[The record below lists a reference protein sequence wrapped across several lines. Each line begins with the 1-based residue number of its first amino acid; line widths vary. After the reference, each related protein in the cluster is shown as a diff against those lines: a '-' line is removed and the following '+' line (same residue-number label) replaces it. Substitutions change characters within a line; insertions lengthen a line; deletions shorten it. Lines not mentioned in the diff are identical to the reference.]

1 MLKLLKE
8 MQKQGI
14 FKMEPDDNDLDG
26 IIRNAICND
35 EVEIHLTEIQEYIRR
50 LNMELSSKYSV
61 PVADSISDFYDK
73 FNYELFDLPFTKE
86 TIDGGKVY
94 KKNITFGKAGIGQLG
109 LSSQGD
115 IKFRLDERKLLKL
128 ANHHYIKLKMKEFYD
143 DKYFYIPLEHLK
155 AMYSIANNKVL
166 KDSIIEVCKRIN
178 DKQVYWALNNTKYR
192 KLKKNKL
199 DTGKKVPLLDIT
211 IVYLP
216 KKHQKGINGFSYEI
230 KGLLCKVTSFMK
242 MRYQIKQIANMF
254 PVTCLKSN
262 YLEYVITD
270 KIIYQLNILH
280 ANNQHHEKRVSR
292 VKPFSVNTRKS
303 IEQKIKSEYD
313 KNLGDLAREIYL
325 YKNNTQ
331 HASNYLYQILNTPN
345 SKRQILE
352 FLEAVKNST
361 EAITMIVPTH
371 RPSFVVR
378 NREVFF
384 DGKNG
389 KKNIEDIYQEIFK
402 IIDKNETRG
411 RFQNILRDGEV
422 KLRIGIVV

>member
-1 MLKLLKE
+1 
-8 MQKQGI
+8 
-14 FKMEPDDNDLDG
+14 
-26 IIRNAICND
+26 
-35 EVEIHLTEIQEYIRR
+35 
-50 LNMELSSKYSV
+50 
-61 PVADSISDFYDK
+61 
-73 FNYELFDLPFTKE
+73 
-86 TIDGGKVY
+86 
-94 KKNITFGKAGIGQLG
+94 
-109 LSSQGD
+109 
-115 IKFRLDERKLLKL
+115 
-128 ANHHYIKLKMKEFYD
+128 
-143 DKYFYIPLEHLK
+143 
-155 AMYSIANNKVL
+155 
-166 KDSIIEVCKRIN
+166 
-178 DKQVYWALNNTKYR
+178 
-192 KLKKNKL
+192 
-199 DTGKKVPLLDIT
+199 
-211 IVYLP
+211 
-216 KKHQKGINGFSYEI
+216 
-230 KGLLCKVTSFMK
+230 
-242 MRYQIKQIANMF
+242 MF